1 MKRFLALTLV
11 MTSLSA
17 YPQTDTHPDG
27 DISGIVTDQSGTP
40 VSAATVY
47 AVPQDITFDGI
58 TPRSIKT
65 GMNGE
70 FRFRGGFKLG
80 AYKLYSRKD
89 ADAYPDRSDSFY
101 ADPEIDAPKVDL
113 TEDRPSAILTLTLG
127 EKAGVLIGRVT
138 DADTGAALKAKLVFT
153 DDDGN
158 SHSVWAT
165 GKYRA
170 LLPAGKDVTLMVMGM
185 SPNYQ
190 PKVPTAP
197 LRLTA
202 GQEMRLDI
210 PLSKQ

>member
-1 MKRFLALTLV
+1 M
-11 MTSLSA
+11 
-17 YPQTDTHPDG
+17 
-27 DISGIVTDQSGTP
+27 
-40 VSAATVY
+40 
-47 AVPQDITFDGI
+47 
-58 TPRSIKT
+58 
-65 GMNGE
+65 
-70 FRFRGGFKLG
+70 
-80 AYKLYSRKD
+80 
-89 ADAYPDRSDSFY
+89 
-101 ADPEIDAPKVDL
+101 
-113 TEDRPSAILTLTLG
+113 
-127 EKAGVLIGRVT
+127 GRVA
-138 DADTGAALKAKLVFT
+138 DADTGAALKPKLVFT

-170 LLPAGKDVTLMVMGM
+170 LLPAGKDVTLVVMRM